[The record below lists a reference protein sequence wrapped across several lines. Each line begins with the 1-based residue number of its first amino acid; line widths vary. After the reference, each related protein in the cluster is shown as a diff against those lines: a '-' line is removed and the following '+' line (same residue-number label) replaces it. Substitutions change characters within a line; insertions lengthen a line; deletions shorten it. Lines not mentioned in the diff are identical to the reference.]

1 MKTNLMTVMLASA
14 AMFLGATAQAGN
26 FVAKSPSGK
35 LTLTVNSGS
44 KLTWKVDL
52 NGKEIIK
59 PSELAVTLTDGS
71 VWGPGASG
79 GKAQKIS
86 RKITTPHY
94 TKSQIDDVYTKLALK
109 GNQYTVEFRV
119 YDDAVAYRFCGA
131 RKDSV
136 NVKDETV
143 EYNFAGDPNTWTPW
157 IAGEEQ
163 GERYSCSF
171 ESYYTETKVSQMP
184 SKRLSILPLL
194 ADMGNGV
201 KVAVTDVGDLDYPG
215 MYIHSN
221 FKNGNGLKGEFPGYP
236 DLKNS
241 DLNGQGYA
249 NFVKL
254 FRKDYIARVGG
265 KQPLSWKVAVI
276 TEKDAQLADCDIVR
290 KLCDGTSKG
299 DYSWVKTGKVPWD

>member
-14 AMFLGATAQAGN
+14 VMFLGATAQAGN

-171 ESYYTETKVSQMP
+171 ESYYTVTIVSQTP
-184 SKRLSILPLL
+184 S
-194 ADMGNGV
+194 
-201 KVAVTDVGDLDYPG
+201 
-215 MYIHSN
+215 
-221 FKNGNGLKGEFPGYP
+221 
-236 DLKNS
+236 
-241 DLNGQGYA
+241 
-249 NFVKL
+249 
-254 FRKDYIARVGG
+254 
-265 KQPLSWKVAVI
+265 
-276 TEKDAQLADCDIVR
+276 
-290 KLCDGTSKG
+290 
-299 DYSWVKTGKVPWD
+299 